1 MDTLKKP
8 RAKNLFGRTAKID
21 APYATY
27 ADNNGWTWLVLKTYQ
42 TPEKEKS
49 NPYARWFLAVR
60 SPHNGGGYDMGDTYI
75 TDVVTQAVLV
85 SGTPDWLAAYSRDD

>member
-27 ADNNGWTWLVLKTYQ
+27 TNNSGWTWLVLKTYQ
-42 TPEKEKS
+42 TPEKEKG
-49 NPYARWFLAVR
+49 NLYARWFLAVR
-60 SPHNGGGYDMGDTYI
+60 SPFTYGSYEMGDTYI